1 MIDEESTTAGACEL
15 YTSTVNAISGVYKC
29 LHAHTSPL
37 VKLLIRNESFGSAEV
52 AVSVL

>member
-1 MIDEESTTAGACEL
+1 MIDEESGTAGSCEL
-15 YTSTVNAISGVYKC
+15 YTKTLNAISGVYKR
-29 LHAHTSPL
+29 LHVHTSPL